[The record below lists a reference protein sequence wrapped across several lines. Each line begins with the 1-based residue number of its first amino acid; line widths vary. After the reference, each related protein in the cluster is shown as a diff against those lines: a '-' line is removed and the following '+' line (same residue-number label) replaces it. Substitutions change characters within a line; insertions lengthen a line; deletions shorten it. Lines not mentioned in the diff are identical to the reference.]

1 MMSAILQKETNYV
14 QSQSHRVYP
23 ENWEGEDWVAVPPQ
37 FEEIAVANSPYIDV
51 TYSDDGETIM
61 NIEAYTPELEPVDL
75 AAVQQA
81 RQTENKAA
89 LAAWLDAHPL
99 QWTDGKIYGVT
110 EEDQR
115 EMALNLMQYQ
125 VAVQAGRP
133 AVLEWHEQKKSCRTF
148 EQQEYVALSL
158 AIADYVYPY
167 LRYQESVKEAIYQ
180 AQTAEEVAN
189 VEIDYASVGG

>member
-1 MMSAILQKETNYV
+1 MSAILQKETNYV

-23 ENWEGEDWVAVPPQ
+23 ENWEGEGWVAVPPE
-37 FEEIAVANSPYIDV
+37 FEEIAVANSPYLNV
-51 TYSDDGETIM
+51 TYDGDTIT
-61 NIEAYTPELEPVDL
+61 NIEAYTPEPEPVDL
-75 AAVQQA
+75 AEVQQA

-89 LAAWLDAHPL
+89 LAAWLAAHPL
-99 QWTDGKIYGVT
+99 LWTDGNLYGVT
-110 EEDQR
+110 EEDQQ

-125 VAVQAGRP
+125 LAVQAGQP
-133 AVLEWHEQKKSCRTF
+133 KVLEWHTQKKSCRAF
-148 EQQEYVALSL
+148 ELEEFTALSL

-189 VEIDYASVGG
+189 VKIDYASVSR